1 MKILLNLALGVVG
14 IAFAVAAATPAS
26 AANPTGID
34 PEHYQCYVPTDPVQ
48 FGPKSVKLRDQFP
61 PQSEARVLDVA
72 FLCAPVSKNGE
83 LLADRVSHLV
93 CYNIDTAKLPPDRR
107 VLTINQFGR
116 LQFGVGKAALLC
128 VPSTK
133 RVLPQ

>member
-1 MKILLNLALGVVG
+1 MKILSNLALGVVG
-14 IAFAVAAATPAS
+14 LAFAVAAAAPAS
-26 AANPTGID
+26 AANPTGVD
-34 PEHYQCYVPTDPVQ
+34 PEHYQCYVPEPVQ
-48 FGPKSVKLRDQFP
+48 FPPRTVKLRDQFR
-61 PQSEARVLDVA
+61 PQSEARVVSVA

-93 CYNIDTAKLPPDRR
+93 CYNLDTQKVAGKR

-128 VPSTK
+128 VPSLK
-133 RVLPQ
+133 RVIQTAE